1 MIPNETSKIILLWLL
16 FFLVSC
22 AGPQNQSPVLFKV
35 PGKEPFPI
43 KPKAQTPSP
52 QIPSP
57 QTLASYPPN
66 VPEAKKKFIPLNPAQ
81 KPPKPVLAR
90 PEAEALASQKIYN
103 LELDLENADLL
114 EFLEFIFLKTLK
126 KNYTVDPT
134 IKSKIFIHLKGTF
147 SEKELIHITKKVL
160 ELQNIAV
167 IAKNRIYYITSTVKL
182 GKFSGA
188 YSFLIYRPKYLQ
200 VSNLVNLARSFASQQ
215 AVILPDRQ
223 TETIIIVD
231 NPENLKKMEKIF
243 KILDRNFLVNFFI
256 EIYRPEVLDAET
268 LTKYL
273 IDILKSRIF
282 KDNSLTNYVDFVPL
296 KEINSLI
303 IIAKQ
308 KEFMD
313 TIKHWI
319 IQLDSG
325 ETIENQVFVYYV
337 ENGDAEEIAKILQN
351 TFSETQMSQRETIIK
366 AKAKK
371 KGTSLSGKVKII
383 PDKTN
388 NVLIIVA
395 NPDDYKT
402 IIKLL
407 KDIDIIPRQVLI
419 EVIIAEVSLNKNLEY
434 GVEWW
439 IKTNFKLN
447 SRRYE
452 GKIVSINNYSG
463 SAGKGFSFTVF
474 RGIEP
479 RALLAALDEVSEV
492 HILSNPVILAT
503 DNKEAKI
510 QIGEEVPTISQSLV
524 NTSATTPNIT
534 QNIQYRDVGIILKV
548 KPHINSSGL
557 VKLDIMQEI
566 SSVSD
571 KVVQGI
577 SSPVFTKR
585 KVETSLVVQDGQTI
599 ILGGLIQNQHNR
611 NEVGVPL
618 FKDIPAIGNL
628 FKWHGTK
635 KDRKE
640 LLIAITP
647 KVIRNVE
654 ETNKVMSEYKE
665 RINELKELLAKE
677 FKNFNKYKKNQER
690 KIKEKIRSN

>member
-1 MIPNETSKIILLWLL
+1 MMPNKTPKIILLWLF

-22 AGPQNQSPVLFKV
+22 AGPKSQGPVLFKV
-35 PGKEPFPI
+35 AEKEPASA
-43 KPKAQTPSP
+43 KPKAQTSSP
-52 QIPSP
+52 KTSSS
-57 QTLASYPPN
+57 TTNL
-66 VPEAKKKFIPLNPAQ
+66 PETKKKFIPLNPAQ
-81 KPPKPVLAR
+81 KPSNPVLAR
-90 PEAEALASQKIYN
+90 PQAEALAAEKTYN

-134 IKSKIFIHLKGTF
+134 VRSKIFIHLKGTF
-147 SEKELIHITKKVL
+147 SERELIHITKKIL
-160 ELQNIAV
+160 ELQNIA
-167 IAKNRIYYITSTVKL
+167 IIKKNGIYYITSIAKL

-200 VSNLVNLARSFASQQ
+200 VNNLVNLTRSFASQQ
-215 AVILPDRQ
+215 AIILPDRQ
-223 TETIIIVD
+223 TETLIVID
-231 NPENLKKMEKIF
+231 NPENLKKIEKIF
-243 KILDRNFLVNFFI
+243 KILDKNFLANFFI

-273 IDILKSRIF
+273 KDILKSRIF
-282 KDNSLTNYVDFVPL
+282 KNNSLENYVDFIPL

-303 IIAKQ
+303 IITKQ

-319 IQLDSG
+319 VQLDSG
-325 ETIENQVFVYYV
+325 ETIEKQVFVYYV
-337 ENGDAEEIAKILQN
+337 ENGDAEEIAKILQD
-351 TFSETQMSQRETIIK
+351 TFSETKTSQRETIIK
-366 AKAKK
+366 AKTKAKK

-388 NVLIIVA
+388 NVLVIVA

-439 IKTNFKLN
+439 VKTNFKLN

-452 GKIVSINNYSG
+452 GKIVSINNYG
-463 SAGKGFSFTVF
+463 GTAGKGFSFTVF

-479 RALLAALDEVSEV
+479 RALLAALDEISEV

-524 NTSATTPNIT
+524 NTSASTPNIT

-585 KVETSLVVQDGQTI
+585 KVETSLVVQDGQTV

-647 KVIRNVE
+647 KVIRNIE
-654 ETNKVMSEYKE
+654 ETNRVMSEYKE

-677 FKNFNKYKKNQER
+677 FKNFIKYQNNQD
-690 KIKEKIRSN
+690 KIIKEKPND